1 MSVATTRQ
9 GGVTD
14 CGDEEM
20 RETTTTTTM
29 MTTMMTM
36 KQIQRDI
43 QVSSQVMD
51 AFRMRC
57 G

>member
-29 MTTMMTM
+29 MTM

-43 QVSSQVMD
+43 QVSYQVMD
-51 AFRMRC
+51 AFRVRC